1 MEFISAAEQVRLITL
16 RALYNRKPK
25 QRSNSAV
32 HWEWS
37 PSADDGRPGKEV
49 KFMSLFGK
57 SADYLGA
64 IKRAVKAMGGMICSG
79 ELSPDTQV
87 HLIIRML
94 ETETETAD
102 TITAYRL
109 DVLCPNGTAV
119 CKRAFIAVNKRV
131 ISHIEKLQP
140 KESRFACLA
149 ESLQLENS
157 TLESELSLMFD

>member
-1 MEFISAAEQVRLITL
+1 
-16 RALYNRKPK
+16 
-25 QRSNSAV
+25 
-32 HWEWS
+32 
-37 PSADDGRPGKEV
+37 
-49 KFMSLFGK
+49 MSLFGK

-119 CKRAFIAVNKRV
+119 CKRTFIAVNKRV

-140 KESRFACLA
+140 KESRFASLS
-149 ESLQLENS
+149 ESLQLENA